1 MGAVRE
7 VLIPYCPREQFLPF
21 HDRDNRFSIIVAH
34 RRAGKTVATLNDV
47 IRKAITEGKQDA
59 RYAYVAPYYSQAKDV
74 AWSYLKR
81 YAEPLLAEPP
91 LESELSVRL
100 VNGARIRLYGG
111 DNPDRLRG
119 IYLDGVV
126 MDEVGDMRPSLWPEI
141 VRPLLTDRRGWAT
154 FIGTPRGRN
163 AFCEMWERS
172 EDAGWFRLMLR
183 ASDTGIIA
191 ADELED
197 ARRMMA
203 REQYEQEFECSFAAS
218 NLGAILGTYV
228 EDAERE
234 GRINDDE
241 TADSVELSLDIG
253 YRDTTAVWLWEP
265 RYNGFLV
272 AGYDEDTGLDADD
285 WIARIQAYPETIKR
299 IWLPHDA
306 RNKTFQTK
314 HSVLE
319 RFLKAFGSDRV
330 RVVPQ
335 VKTQDRI
342 NAARLVMPRCRF
354 HKTRCKL
361 GLPGLR
367 EWSFEFDEDRKT
379 FSREPR
385 HDWASHPGDA
395 FSYGAL
401 IMQER
406 TVTKPPPPQKI
417 SVERPTL
424 NELWDEYAP
433 RVTRY

>member
-1 MGAVRE
+1 MGTRE
-7 VLIPYCPREQFLPF
+7 VVIPYCPREQFEPF
-21 HDRDNRFSIIVAH
+21 HERTARFSVIVAH

-47 IRKAITEGKQDA
+47 IRRAITECKPEA

-81 YAEPLLAEPP
+81 YADPLLAEQPS
-91 LESELSVRL
+91 ESELSVKL
-100 VNGARIRLYGG
+100 VTGARIRLYGG

-183 ASDTGIIA
+183 ASETGIIA
-191 ADELED
+191 ADELLD
-197 ARRMMA
+197 AKKMMA

-228 EDAERE
+228 EEAERE
-234 GRINDDE
+234 GRISDE
-241 TADSVELSLDIG
+241 HEAASVELSLDIG
-253 YRDTTAVWLWEP
+253 FRDTTAVWLWEP
-265 RYNGFLV
+265 RYDGFLI

-285 WIARIQAYPETIKR
+285 WIARIQAYPEQIKR

-319 RFLKAFGSDRV
+319 RFLKAFGADKV
-330 RVVPQ
+330 RVVPMT
-335 VKTQDRI
+335 KTQDRI

-354 HKTRCKL
+354 HKTRCRA

-367 EWSFEFDEDRKT
+367 EWSFEYDEDRKT
-379 FSREPR
+379 FSKEPR

-401 IMQER
+401 VMQER
-406 TVTKPPPPQKI
+406 TVAPTPKPQTI
-417 SVERPTL
+417 TVERPTL
-424 NELWDEYAP
+424 NQLWDEYAP
-433 RVTRY
+433 RVYRY